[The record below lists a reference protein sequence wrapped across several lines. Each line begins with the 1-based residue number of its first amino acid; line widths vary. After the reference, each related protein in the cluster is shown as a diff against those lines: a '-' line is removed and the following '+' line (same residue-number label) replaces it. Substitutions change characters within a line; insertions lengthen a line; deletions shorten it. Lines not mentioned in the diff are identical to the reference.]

1 VLNILLI
8 FFLQLKQSERFE
20 DVQQKFPEL
29 ADDDFEEE
37 KIVSN
42 FL

>member
-1 VLNILLI
+1 LI
-8 FFLQLKQSERFE
+8 FFLQLKQSERLE

-37 KIVSN
+37 KIVSK

>member
-1 VLNILLI
+1 MLNVLLI
-8 FFLQLKQSERFE
+8 FFLQLKQSERLE

-29 ADDDFEEE
+29 ADNDFEEK